1 MQAIEEV
8 SRKKAK
14 TQEQKLDR
22 SINYR
27 EAIEGLGTFSIYPP
41 SCLGSVDKKKFG
53 SSTNIQVSKRCQ
65 DSLKTVFQEGKN
77 TDMNAIKHANQPK
90 IQSTF

>member
-1 MQAIEEV
+1 MQAIDEV
-8 SRKKAK
+8 LRKKAK

-41 SCLGSVDKKKFG
+41 SCLGSVEIAIRK
-53 SSTNIQVSKRCQ
+53 SLEARQISKCRRG
-65 DSLKTVFQEGKN
+65 V
-77 TDMNAIKHANQPK
+77 K
-90 IQSTF
+90 IA